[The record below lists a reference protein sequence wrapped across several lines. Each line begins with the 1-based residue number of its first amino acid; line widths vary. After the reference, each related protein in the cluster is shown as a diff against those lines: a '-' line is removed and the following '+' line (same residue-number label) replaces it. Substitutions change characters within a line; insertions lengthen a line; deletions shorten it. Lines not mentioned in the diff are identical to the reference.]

1 MTLDTPTSSSVPS
14 AARGALVLADISGY
28 TAFLQSVSFAHRD
41 DAFAD
46 GAVPGAYAIISGLLD
61 GIVGRLV
68 PPFTLSKLEG
78 DAVFAYSDGST
89 AVPRGQGVLDC
100 IDACYADFRRRVED
114 ARATYTCW
122 CDACSRIDLLE
133 LKFVLHAGGFVI
145 QDIAGQRELVG
156 PEVVVAHRLLKSR
169 AGELVGRNAYALV
182 TDAASEALD
191 VPGEGALELVESYD
205 DHTVTAR
212 VFALREV

>member
-1 MTLDTPTSSSVPS
+1 MPGTPSMPGAPS
-14 AARGALVLADISGY
+14 AASGPLVLADISGY
-28 TAFLQSVSFAHRD
+28 TSFLQTVAFAHRN

-46 GAVPGAYAIISGLLD
+46 GAVPGAYAIISGVLD

-78 DAVFAYSDGST
+78 DAVFAYSDGTTSL
-89 AVPRGQGVLDC
+89 PRGQDALDC
-100 IDACYADFRRRVED
+100 ISACYTDFRRRVDD

-133 LKFVLHAGGFVI
+133 LKFVLHAGAFVI
-145 QDIAGQRELVG
+145 QDIAGQREVVG

-169 AGELVGRNAYALV
+169 AAELIGHNAYALV
-182 TDAASEALD
+182 TDAAVTALGIPD
-191 VPGEGALELVESYD
+191 EDAVELVESYD
-205 DHTVTAR
+205 DHSVNAH
-212 VFALREV
+212 VFALRDR

>member
-1 MTLDTPTSSSVPS
+1 MPGTPIR
-14 AARGALVLADISGY
+14 AATGPLVLADISGY
-28 TAFLQSVSFAHRD
+28 TSFLQSVAYAHRD

-46 GAVPGAYAIISGLLD
+46 GAVPGAYAILSGVLD

-78 DAVFAYSDGST
+78 DAVFVYSDGETSP
-89 AVPRGQGVLDC
+89 PRGQDALDC
-100 IDACYADFRRRVED
+100 ISACYTDFRRRVDD

-133 LKFVLHAGGFVI
+133 LKFVLHAGAFVI
-145 QDIAGQRELVG
+145 QDIAGQREVVG

-169 AGELVGRNAYALV
+169 AAELVGHNAYALV
-182 TDAASEALD
+182 TDAATVALD
-191 VPGEGALELVESYD
+191 IVVEGAFELAETYD
-205 DHTVTAR
+205 DHRVTAR
-212 VFALREV
+212 VYALREG